1 MSILDSSVDGII
13 SNTAYKVRIGE
24 MVEEKIDE
32 LELENME
39 RLILSLT
46 SRELKYIELLGGVLG
61 GIIGLIQAVIIRF
74 L

>member
-1 MSILDSSVDGII
+1 MAILDSSIDGII
-13 SNTAYKVRIGE
+13 SKSVHKINIGE

-39 RLILSLT
+39 RLILGLT
-46 SRELKYIELLGGVLG
+46 SKELKYIELLGGLLG
-61 GIIGLIQAVIIRF
+61 GMIGLLQAIIIRI